1 MAPHSPPEAA
11 SMTMGSTSSRLRRR
25 IYIPVVLTFAAL
37 LWFFFKK
44 RPEVILDPTYG
55 TLRPLGP
62 YPTLAVATLLCGEAY
77 DDTSYIDFTRV
88 LTYQLLHDPATRLNN
103 TIPFLVLVCS
113 SLPAAHKERLRL
125 DGATV
130 IEATDLHL
138 PGWIH
143 TGVTRWKDQFLKL
156 RLWEMVEYDR
166 ILYMDADTTL
176 TGPIDSIFDEEI
188 VRLPATT
195 LTFRK
200 EAIRA
205 DEASL
210 PAEYL
215 FAARSNNEFTGQRE
229 HPFPPPP
236 TSVFSA
242 GFWIIAPSKEM
253 FNYLMSVTGHRRRF
267 DPTTMEQSLL
277 NYAFRREGAM
287 PWIELGY
294 HWSATWPNLKDLDGG
309 VVSLHEK
316 LQWEGPEELQK
327 LWNEKKRKMD
337 AFYGG

>member
-1 MAPHSPPEAA
+1 
-11 SMTMGSTSSRLRRR
+11 MGSTTSRLRRR

-37 LWFFFKK
+37 VWFFFKK

-55 TLRPLGP
+55 TLRPLGL

-176 TGPIDSIFDEEI
+176 TGPIASIFDEEI

-205 DEASL
+205 DEAPL

-215 FAARSNNEFTGQRE
+215 FTARSNNEFTGQRE

-294 HWSATWPNLKDLDGG
+294 RWSATWPNLKDLDGG

-316 LQWEGPEELQK
+316 LQWEGPEELQR